1 MSDIRQF
8 RHSDFVRF
16 EAEVGYELIT
26 ALALLRVI
34 RASPA
39 HIGSENDE
47 TYEPT
52 VDYTGLSWV
61 RRSARRIR
69 QQVALAHAFGADAL
83 EIGP

>member
-16 EAEVGYELIT
+16 EAEVEYELIT

-34 RASPA
+34 GASPA
-39 HIGSENDE
+39 HIGENDE
-47 TYEPT
+47 TSEPT

-83 EIGP
+83 EIAP

>member
-16 EAEVGYELIT
+16 HAEVEYELIT
-26 ALALLRVI
+26 ALALLRAI

-39 HIGSENDE
+39 HIGENE
-47 TYEPT
+47 TAYEPT
-52 VDYTGLSWV
+52 VQYTGLRWV
-61 RRSARRIR
+61 QRSAQRIR

-83 EIGP
+83 EIAP